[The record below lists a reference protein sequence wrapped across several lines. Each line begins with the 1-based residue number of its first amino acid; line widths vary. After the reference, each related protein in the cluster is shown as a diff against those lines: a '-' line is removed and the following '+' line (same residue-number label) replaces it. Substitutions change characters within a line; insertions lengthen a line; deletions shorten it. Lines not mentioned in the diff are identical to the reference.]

1 MYSTLRSVQYLIA
14 MLKAK
19 AIKRCVISPGNS
31 HNAIVRSIECD
42 SFFVTYNIVD
52 ERSAA
57 FFAIGLYQEIKEP
70 IAICCTAGT
79 AASNYLSGVTEAYRR
94 NIPLV
99 VITAD
104 KNPYYLH
111 QSEDQMI
118 DQPSI
123 FKEVSKCSRTLPIIR
138 DAKDEWYC
146 NRILNEAFLEMDH
159 NGKCHNHKNVPIEEG
174 KLAIGTYF
182 GATKLPNINIIERLD
197 RYSCEEN
204 WRTKFES
211 LRDKRVLIIYG
222 QDDHISPEVS
232 NYVSEVSNKYNCVVA
247 VDKLSNLSCP
257 GTLEISRAALCNR
270 NVTNHKLFPDVVIS
284 VAGNTVLDFKFDL
297 KNSKQEFEHW
307 LVSEQGKVAD
317 PFKRL
322 TAIFECPI
330 KEFFEKMSIYAPES
344 VTNHGYYQ
352 LWINENNRFV
362 IPAYQYSHLYTV
374 KTLMKHIPKNSI
386 LHLGNSTTIRI
397 AQLFELD
404 ESVEVYCN
412 RGVNGIDGCVSTFV
426 GQACVTDKLC
436 FLIVGDLTFFYDMN
450 ALWNRYLGSNVRIM
464 LNNNGGAALFHF
476 NQGLDRY
483 PTLNL
488 NVAAEHNGTAKG
500 WAESRGFSYLAAR
513 TKAEFDMAIDEF
525 VSPESKK
532 PIFLEVFTSKEEDA
546 RLQHEFYAMNQRRP
560 QGSEAIKVGLK
571 KTVKSVLGE
580 ETISRLRRK

>member
-1 MYSTLRSVQYLIA
+1 M
-14 MLKAK
+14 
-19 AIKRCVISPGNS
+19 
-31 HNAIVRSIECD
+31 
-42 SFFVTYNIVD
+42 
-52 ERSAA
+52 
-57 FFAIGLYQEIKEP
+57 
-70 IAICCTAGT
+70 
-79 AASNYLSGVTEAYRR
+79 
-94 NIPLV
+94 IP
-99 VITAD
+99 
-104 KNPYYLH
+104 
-111 QSEDQMI
+111 
-118 DQPSI
+118 
-123 FKEVSKCSRTLPIIR
+123 
-138 DAKDEWYC
+138 
-146 NRILNEAFLEMDH
+146 
-159 NGKCHNHKNVPIEEG
+159 
-174 KLAIGTYF
+174 
-182 GATKLPNINIIERLD
+182 
-197 RYSCEEN
+197 
-204 WRTKFES
+204 
-211 LRDKRVLIIYG
+211 
-222 QDDHISPEVS
+222 
-232 NYVSEVSNKYNCVVA
+232 
-247 VDKLSNLSCP
+247 
-257 GTLEISRAALCNR
+257 
-270 NVTNHKLFPDVVIS
+270 
-284 VAGNTVLDFKFDL
+284 DF
-297 KNSKQEFEHW
+297 
-307 LVSEQGKVAD
+307 
-317 PFKRL
+317 
-322 TAIFECPI
+322 
-330 KEFFEKMSIYAPES
+330 
-344 VTNHGYYQ
+344 
-352 LWINENNRFV
+352 
-362 IPAYQYSHLYTV
+362 QYSNLYTV